1 MRPDDPV
8 GVSAAHQAGQ
18 NFYHH
23 HQTGQDPPK
32 ITQRAKNA
40 DADENWNR
48 ITWDKCLNKS
58 KSFLGLCLLLL
69 LVSGLP
75 SSGKNKYGINENVW
89 TWSHGNHTLVHI
101 SEPKVLSATTRGNL
115 VVWLP
120 PNQESSQSSL
130 RWKPTRLLRCC
141 WRWCWQLPN
150 KKIIIVIVVVVVVED
165 DKIK

>member
-89 TWSHGNHTLVHI
+89 TWSHGIHTLVHI
-101 SEPKVLSATTRGNL
+101 SNPRCYLRPPEGTWWCGCLQTRSHLNLPSDGNPL
-115 VVWLP
+115 DCSGVVGVAVG
-120 PNQESSQSSL
+120 NYQI
-130 RWKPTRLLRCC
+130 
-141 WRWCWQLPN
+141 
-150 KKIIIVIVVVVVVED
+150 KKIIIVIVVVVVED